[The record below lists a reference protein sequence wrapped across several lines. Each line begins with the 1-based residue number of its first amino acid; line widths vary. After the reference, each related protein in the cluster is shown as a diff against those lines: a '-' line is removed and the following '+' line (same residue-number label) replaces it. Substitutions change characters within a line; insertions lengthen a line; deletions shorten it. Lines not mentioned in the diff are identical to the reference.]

1 MSMHF
6 NKALVVF
13 ISVKVEVGG
22 EVLATIDWQK
32 QALPGLA
39 NIFCGK
45 CMTTIYAN
53 PDYCL

>member
-1 MSMHF
+1 MHF

-13 ISVKVEVGG
+13 ISVKVEGG
-22 EVLATIDWQK
+22 GRFWQQLIGMQK
-32 QALPGLA
+32 QALSGLA

-45 CMTTIYAN
+45 CMTTIYTN